1 MIDAPQKFADHADK
15 TITGI
20 TSLYLPEEEVLVGPE
35 DIEKAHIVKGPS
47 TFRKFRTWIFLIQ
60 VRIRSFFL
68 LNTKANI
75 QPVDIKSMIVT
86 VVLFGKL

>member
-1 MIDAPQKFADHADK
+1 MSGKCMIDTPQKFADHADK

-47 TFRKFRTWIFLIQ
+47 TFRKFRTWIFFNSGADKKL
-60 VRIRSFFL
+60 FF
-68 LNTKANI
+68 T
-75 QPVDIKSMIVT
+75 QY
-86 VVLFGKL
+86 